1 MKITRVQSQV
11 VKLPAE
17 EPLAGGPNFYRP
29 FHEFVALRMET
40 DAGIDGIGISFF
52 ATALTPALKQ
62 AVDLLGELVIGEDPL
77 RIEAVGQKLRD
88 ATGGWA
94 GPGGISTLAYS
105 AIDM

>member
-77 RIEAVGQKLRD
+77 RIEAGWKKIPD
-88 ATGGWA
+88 A
-94 GPGGISTLAYS
+94 PGGGGGARGVFSLAFS
-105 AIDM
+105 PLRH